1 MELLRSG
8 EVKDM
13 REVMDVIIREAR
25 GVEGDDD
32 AARGDGKG
40 KGKGKGKEGG
50 GKGIQVP
57 KEAIA
62 EATKM
67 VRGKLEGRVEI
78 EDEGKD
84 FWEREGI

>member
-1 MELLRSG
+1 
-8 EVKDM
+8 M
-13 REVMDVIIREAR
+13 REVMDVIVREAR
-25 GVEGDDD
+25 GVEDDDD

-40 KGKGKGKEGG
+40 KGKGKGKEGER
-50 GKGIQVP
+50 IQVP

-62 EATKM
+62 EATEM
-67 VRGKLEGRVEI
+67 VREKLEGRVEI

>member
-13 REVMDVIIREAR
+13 REVMDVIVREAR

-40 KGKGKGKEGG
+40 KGKGKGKEGER
-50 GKGIQVP
+50 IQVP

-62 EATKM
+62 EATKT
-67 VRGKLEGRVEI
+67 VREKLEGRVEI